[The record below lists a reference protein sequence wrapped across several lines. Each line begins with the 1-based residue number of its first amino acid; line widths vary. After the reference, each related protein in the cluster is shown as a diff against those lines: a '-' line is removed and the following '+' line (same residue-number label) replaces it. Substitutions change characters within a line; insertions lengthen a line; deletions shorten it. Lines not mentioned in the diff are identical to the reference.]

1 MLHNFKSLN
10 ILHHMVNSVEFGG
23 YANDDNRR
31 AERWMM
37 GSLGTPGDQPRNFW
51 KKGFQTETFENSED
65 GGGSNDL
72 SCLIA
77 LDKNHP

>member
-1 MLHNFKSLN
+1 MIKWFAHMLHNFKSLN
-10 ILHHMVNSVEFGG
+10 ILHHMVNSVGFGG

-51 KKGFQTETFENSED
+51 KKPPDRNLMLRIQKMVVEATTS
-65 GGGSNDL
+65 
-72 SCLIA
+72 A
-77 LDKNHP
+77 A

>member
-1 MLHNFKSLN
+1 
-10 ILHHMVNSVEFGG
+10 MVNSVEFGG

-51 KKGFQTETFENSED
+51 KSLQTETFDVENSED

>member
-1 MLHNFKSLN
+1 MLYGLTKYDQMVCTHMLHNFKSLN

-51 KKGFQTETFENSED
+51 KKFPDRNF
-65 GGGSNDL
+65 
-72 SCLIA
+72 
-77 LDKNHP
+77 

>member
-1 MLHNFKSLN
+1 
-10 ILHHMVNSVEFGG
+10 MVNSVEFGG

-51 KKGFQTETFENSED
+51 KKPPDRNLMLRIQKMVVEATTS
-65 GGGSNDL
+65 
-72 SCLIA
+72 A
-77 LDKNHP
+77 A